1 MMCLVRS
8 HTNEGELEIKEEHL
22 LVSGIAVGDYG
33 QDDEC
38 NI

>member
-8 HTNEGELEIKEEHL
+8 HTNEGEFEIKEEHL
-22 LVSGIAVGDYG
+22 VVSGTEYG
-33 QDDEC
+33 QDDQC